1 MKGDDIMAVSR
12 KQLREEVKMK
22 FLSSIID
29 FFESKEEEVIR
40 IKSNEIA
47 IPVVDKEGNEDF
59 VKIVVSIPTG
69 SNKGTEPFDA
79 YSLAEEYQLKL
90 KDKELK
96 AKENAEKKQKKIEQD
111 AKRRAKLK
119 EMKERREQ
127 K

>member
-12 KQLREEVKMK
+12 KQLREEVKME

-29 FFESKEEEVIR
+29 FFESEEEEVIR

-127 K
+127 I

>member
-1 MKGDDIMAVSR
+1 MAVSR
-12 KQLREEVKMK
+12 KQLREEVKME

-47 IPVVDKEGNEDF
+47 IPVVDREGNEDF

-96 AKENAEKKQKKIEQD
+96 VKENAEKKQKKIEQD

-127 K
+127 I

>member
-12 KQLREEVKMK
+12 KQLREEVKME

-127 K
+127 I

>member
-12 KQLREEVKMK
+12 KQLREEIKME

-127 K
+127 I

>member
-12 KQLREEVKMK
+12 KQLREEVKME

-29 FFESKEEEVIR
+29 FFESKEEEIIR

-47 IPVVDKEGNEDF
+47 IPVVDREGNEDF

-127 K
+127 I

>member
-1 MKGDDIMAVSR
+1 MAVSR
-12 KQLREEVKMK
+12 KQLREEVKME

-29 FFESKEEEVIR
+29 FFESREEEIIR

-127 K
+127 I

>member
-12 KQLREEVKMK
+12 KQLREEVKME

-59 VKIVVSIPTG
+59 IKIVVSIPTG

-127 K
+127 V

>member
-12 KQLREEVKMK
+12 KQLREEVKME

-29 FFESKEEEVIR
+29 FFESEEEEVIR

-47 IPVVDKEGNEDF
+47 IPVVDREGNEDF

-127 K
+127 I

>member
-12 KQLREEVKMK
+12 KQLREEVKME

-29 FFESKEEEVIR
+29 FFESREEEVIR

-47 IPVVDKEGNEDF
+47 IPVVDREGNEDF

-119 EMKERREQ
+119 EMKEKREQ
-127 K
+127 I